1 MTGIYLGEPPK
12 HIKDWIVAHYSEDG
26 LDKPLRFTSCEDG
39 CRLKLNDPMA
49 KSLYMDNP
57 YSTKCY
63 NEPIDIVPFEKMNIV
78 EDLIINQSFVLDNS
92 KAVFAKI
99 E

>member
-49 KSLYMDNP
+49 KS
-57 YSTKCY
+57 
-63 NEPIDIVPFEKMNIV
+63 
-78 EDLIINQSFVLDNS
+78 QSWTPSFQYKKNGSSDW
-92 KAVFAKI
+92 I
-99 E
+99 